1 MEEISHL
8 IIKYNKQGSDAEKA
22 PVGAEVLEKFGD
34 FSKLLAEAV
43 LPCDKLHA
51 VKVSVEVGFTFI
63 TLLSSD

>member
-22 PVGAEVLEKFGD
+22 PVGAEVLDKFGD
-34 FSKLLAEAV
+34 FSKLLTEAA

-51 VKVSVEVGFTFI
+51 AKVSIEVGFTLI
-63 TLLSSD
+63 TWLYF